1 MGTRLGADV
10 DASLLGLADELRPHD
25 GADVDDVQPA
35 AGFGAQLDRP
45 EDRIDLRFWRPRPD
59 EIARAVAVHLVGLPL
74 DDLLVFRV
82 QQQRRPERGDSMHPL
97 AQHVLVAGRELFD
110 SARTHERFETDD
122 TAPHQL
128 LDVIQVAG
136 YESAPEPEIHARRPG
151 RRLQLE
157 IEWSAGDSHRPA
169 VQRHVDERR
178 VTARRQSRRAVGDRL
193 PFGSPGLIEVDVRVD
208 TARKDVEA

>member
-1 MGTRLGADV
+1 MGAGLAAHIDTP
-10 DASLLGLADELRPHD
+10 LLGLADQLRPHD
-25 GADVDDVQPA
+25 RADVDDVQTA

-45 EDRIDLRFWRPRPD
+45 EDRIDLGFGRPRPD

-110 SARTHERFETDD
+110 AARTHERFETDD

-128 LDVIQVAG
+128 LDVIQVARH
-136 YESAPEPEIHARRPG
+136 ESAPEPEIHAR
-151 RRLQLE
+151 
-157 IEWSAGDSHRPA
+157 
-169 VQRHVDERR
+169 
-178 VTARRQSRRAVGDRL
+178 
-193 PFGSPGLIEVDVRVD
+193 
-208 TARKDVEA
+208 